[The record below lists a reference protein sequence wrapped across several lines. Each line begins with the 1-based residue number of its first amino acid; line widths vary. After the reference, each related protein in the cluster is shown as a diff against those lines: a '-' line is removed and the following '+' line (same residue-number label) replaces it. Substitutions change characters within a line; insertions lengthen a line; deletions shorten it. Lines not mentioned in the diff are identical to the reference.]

1 MTDVVRLAYRDN
13 DRTPV
18 IYCIA
23 EMARRHYALD
33 VEVLR
38 IAGGKEY
45 EEALFEGACDVII
58 EHLEYLYAEASRGR
72 KSTMFCA
79 PVVDTDSEMV
89 VRSEVKDVSELQ
101 GQKIAVRAQ
110 GRPHAVVLRL
120 QHMGLDATPVVVP
133 DEEVGRWAQ
142 WQKVVSG
149 ECAATFVSDLYMP
162 AALAAGL
169 KVLAT
174 PNLPM
179 VGQFSQ
185 ACLPSFARANDELM
199 RRYVSAV
206 IHALCLMQLRPGAAM
221 EIVSGEPMAL
231 LKVESIEEMERRFH
245 SVRSR
250 LQIKPYPTPEA
261 IANTYQIA
269 CQEWPPDMPVN
280 PLTLWD
286 LHWVKQLDDEGFIDG
301 LVLEMSR

>member
-1 MTDVVRLAYRDN
+1 MDRVRLAYRDN

-18 IYCIA
+18 IYCMR
-23 EMARRHYALD
+23 EMARRHYGLD
-33 VEVLR
+33 VEVSR

-72 KSTMFCA
+72 RTTMFCA
-79 PVVDTDSEMV
+79 PMVGNDSELV
-89 VRSEVKDVSELQ
+89 VRPEVNDISELQ
-101 GQKIAVRAQ
+101 GRKIAVRFQ
-110 GRPHAVVLRL
+110 GRPHAIVLRL
-120 QHMGLDATPVVVP
+120 RHMGLDATPVVIS

-142 WQKVVSG
+142 WKKVVSG
-149 ECAATFVSDLYMP
+149 ECQATFVSDLYMP
-162 AALAAGL
+162 VALAAGL

-185 ACLPSFARANDELM
+185 ACLTSFASANDDLM

-206 IHALCLMQLRPGAAM
+206 IHALCLMQLRPSEAM
-221 EIVSGEPMAL
+221 AIVSGEPMAL
-231 LKVESIEEMERRFH
+231 MKVESIEEMERRFH
-245 SVRSR
+245 SIRSR

-261 IANTYQIA
+261 VANTYEIA
-269 CQEWPPDMPVN
+269 SQEWPPDIPVN

-286 LHWVKQLDDEGFIDG
+286 LHWIKQLDDEGFIDG
-301 LVLEMSR
+301 LVTEMTR